1 MEHHSVPRCIAFFL
15 LTLLASLHYT
25 QAKPGR
31 NSIHSIFSFGNS
43 YADTGNFVKLAAPV
57 LPIIP
62 FSNLPYGETFFGRPT
77 GRASNGRIILDF
89 IADEFGLPFVP
100 PILGGEH
107 NFTHG
112 ANFAVVGATALDLAY
127 FYERNIT
134 SVPPFKSS
142 LSVQLD
148 WFQKLKPTLCSTPQ
162 GCRHYFRRSL
172 FLMGEFGGNDYTFIL
187 AAGKTLDQVASYV
200 PEVVQAIS
208 AGVEKLIKE
217 GGRYVVVPGQ
227 LPMGCL
233 PIVLTL
239 YASPNKKHYDP
250 RTGCLTKYNALTRYH
265 NRLLSKAIY
274 RLRIKYP
281 ATNIIYGDYY
291 TPVMEFLRTPTRFG
305 FSASSRLRVCCGAGG
320 PYNYNLTAACG
331 FPGASACANPATRIN
346 WDGIHM
352 TETAYMYIAAGWL
365 WGPYAQ
371 PPILKAM
378 PRSLDLKTPSILEM
392 NTFGYASS

>member
-1 MEHHSVPRCIAFFL
+1 MEHHHSAPRCIAFFL
-15 LTLLASLHYT
+15 LPLLASVHYA
-25 QAKPGR
+25 QANPGR
-31 NSIHSIFSFGNS
+31 GSIHSIFSFSNS
-43 YADTGNFVKLAAPV
+43 YGDTGNFVKLGAPL

-100 PILGGEH
+100 PILGEEH

-112 ANFAVVGATALDLAY
+112 ANFAVIGATALDLSY
-127 FYERNIT
+127 FYEKNIT
-134 SVPPFKSS
+134 SAPPFNSS

-162 GCRHYFRRSL
+162 GCRDYFRRSV
-172 FLMGEFGGNDYTFIL
+172 FLMGEFGGNDYTFIM
-187 AAGKTLDQVASYV
+187 AAGKTLDQVASFV
-200 PEVVQAIS
+200 PEIVQSIS
-208 AGVEKLIKE
+208 AGVEQLVKE

-227 LPMGCL
+227 PPMGCI

-250 RTGCLTKYNALTRYH
+250 GTGCLRKYNALARYH
-265 NRLLSKAIY
+265 NRVLVEAVY

-281 ATNIIYGDYY
+281 ATKIVYAHYY
-291 TPVMEFLRTPTRFG
+291 TPVKEFLREPIRFG

-320 PYNYNLTAACG
+320 PYNYNLTAAWV
-331 FPGASACANPATRIN
+331 ARRER
-346 WDGIHM
+346 M
-352 TETAYMYIAAGWL
+352 
-365 WGPYAQ
+365 
-371 PPILKAM
+371 
-378 PRSLDLKTPSILEM
+378 R
-392 NTFGYASS
+392 